1 MSDLDEILNLGRERD
16 RFAAIER
23 IASESD
29 ALGAAKRFVEV
40 MRHFYWTEKN
50 LPAAVAF
57 GQAGAH
63 FGLFHAA
70 RIDESDAA
78 LATQLRGVAKGLMY
92 DLASFT
98 WPGWDEPGIPIMPA
112 DLAVGLDAAK
122 ANLRLARE
130 LNKGDLPLSRAHWM
144 LAGHQLCAKDFAA
157 ARASYE
163 QAGRHA
169 AAAGSKADEL
179 LAAGFGRLVELLQSD
194 DTGDD
199 SELRRIQEQL
209 RGLENGPDFVQ
220 QIETARRVFQGSPS
234 R

>member
-1 MSDLDEILNLGRERD
+1 MIREGEVRTRD

-23 IASESD
+23 IGSGSD
-29 ALGAAKRFVEV
+29 ALGNAKRFVEV
-40 MRHFYWTEKN
+40 MRHFYWKAKD

-70 RIDESDAA
+70 RIEESDAA
-78 LATQLRGVAKGLMY
+78 VATQLRGVAKGLLY

-98 WPGWDEPGIPIMPA
+98 WPGWEEAGIPITPA

-122 ANLRLARE
+122 ANLRLAGE
-130 LNKGDLPLSRAHWM
+130 LNKADLPLSRAHWM
-144 LAGHQLCAKDFAA
+144 LAGHQLCAKGFDA

-163 QAGRHA
+163 QAGRHD
-169 AAAGSKADEL
+169 AAAGAKADEL
-179 LAAGFGRLVELLQSD
+179 LCAGFARLVKLLQSGDAD
-194 DTGDD
+194 DDA
-199 SELRRIQEQL
+199 ELQRIQEQL
-209 RGLENGPDFVQ
+209 RGLENGPDFIQ

>member
-1 MSDLDEILNLGRERD
+1 MIELDEIPQICRTQD

-23 IASESD
+23 IGSGSD
-29 ALGAAKRFVEV
+29 ALANAKRFVEV
-40 MRHFYWTEKN
+40 MRHFYWKEKD

-70 RIDESDAA
+70 RIQESDAA

-98 WPGWDEPGIPIMPA
+98 WPGWDEPGIPITPA
-112 DLAVGLDAAK
+112 DLAVGLDAAR
-122 ANLRLARE
+122 ANVRLASE

-144 LAGHQLCAKDFAA
+144 LAGHQISAKDFAA
-157 ARASYE
+157 ARVSYK

-179 LAAGFGRLVELLQSD
+179 LCAGFARLVDLLQSGDAD
-194 DTGDD
+194 DDA
-199 SELRRIQEQL
+199 ELQRIQEQL

-220 QIETARRVFQGSPS
+220 QIETARRVFQGSRS